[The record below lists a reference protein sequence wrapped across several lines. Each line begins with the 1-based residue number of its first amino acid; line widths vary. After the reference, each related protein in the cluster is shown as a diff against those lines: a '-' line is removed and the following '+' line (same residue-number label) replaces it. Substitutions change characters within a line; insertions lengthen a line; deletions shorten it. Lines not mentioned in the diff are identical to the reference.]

1 MAVPEKIGM
10 ENVNHL
16 GRVVR
21 VEAAKYNAVRDAIIS
36 VLPSRPPGL
45 TLLQLREAVRPLV
58 SSDVFPDGFKAGWW
72 VMGVQLDLRA
82 KKVIATEK
90 SKPLRLYRYAT

>member
-10 ENVNHL
+10 ENVNHP

-36 VLPSRPPGL
+36 VLPSQPPGL
-45 TLLQLREAVRPLV
+45 TLVQLREAVRPLV
-58 SSDVFPDGFKAGWW
+58 SSDIFPEGFKAGWW
-72 VMGVQLDLRA
+72 VMEVQLDLRA
-82 KKVIATEK
+82 KKVIATEN
-90 SKPLRLYRYAT
+90 SKPLRLSRSAT

>member
-10 ENVNHL
+10 ENVNHP

-36 VLPSRPPGL
+36 VLPLQPPGL
-45 TLLQLREAVRPLV
+45 TQVQLREAVRPLV
-58 SSDVFPDGFKAGWW
+58 SSDVFPEGFKAGWW

-82 KKVIATEK
+82 KKGIATEN
-90 SKPLRLYRYAT
+90 SKPLRLYRSAT

>member
-10 ENVNHL
+10 ENVNHP

-36 VLPSRPPGL
+36 VLPSQPPGL
-45 TLLQLREAVRPLV
+45 TLVQLREAVRPLV
-58 SSDVFPDGFKAGWW
+58 SSDPMQDVWPDH
-72 VMGVQLDLRA
+72 
-82 KKVIATEK
+82 
-90 SKPLRLYRYAT
+90 PLG